1 MNRKLLSTILAS
13 VFSLIVLFL
22 GNHILT
28 QQSAWAAEFPGRV
41 LSDSTSLSISQ
52 STTPGWITE
61 TVTENV
67 DELGASALVIDSTD
81 QPHLSFFH
89 SSDDLVYAVRN
100 SSGWHFQPVGVDY
113 AWDPSLALDAADNER
128 PYIAY
133 NGFRF
138 GQNSYSLGIVW
149 LDGTTWENTVIV
161 NSANSGQHPSLVV
174 DDKKVFISFIL
185 ADPSLIYYLSYIN
198 SSWPPV
204 WPATPTQIENLGP
217 SLYSGEG
224 HSSLVLDSYGSP
236 CMSYA
241 ANNHLNYAFL
251 HNSSW
256 VTRTVDSSANVG
268 AFNSLEFNPLD
279 ISYISYFND
288 TADDLKLA
296 HWQLGLPGYWATETV
311 DGDGIRVG
319 GHTSLAIDSYGGLHI
334 SYCDLDYGYLKY
346 ATHPV
351 SAPWQIEIVD
361 DSGDCSGTSLAL
373 DSMGVPHIAYYDY
386 ENDRIIYA
394 YRYQYGVYLPLTLR
408 SY

>member
-1 MNRKLLSTILAS
+1 MNKKHLSTILALIL
-13 VFSLIVLFL
+13 SLL
-22 GNHILT
+22 GLWLGSHIFI
-28 QQSAWAAEFPGRV
+28 QQSAWASELPGQV
-41 LSDSTSLSISQ
+41 LSDSVSLSISQ

-67 DELGASALVIDSTD
+67 DELGASALVLDSTD

-89 SSDDLVYAVRN
+89 NTNDLIYAVRN
-100 SSGWHFQPVGVDY
+100 DTGWQFQPVGVDY
-113 AWDPSLALDAADNER
+113 AWNPSLALDAADNER

-138 GQNSYSLGIVW
+138 GENSYSLGVAW
-149 LDGTTWENTVIV
+149 LDGTIWINTVMENT
-161 NSANSGQHPSLVV
+161 ANSGGYPSLAV
-174 DDKKVFISFIL
+174 DDHEVFISYIH
-185 ADPSLIYYLSYIN
+185 ADPSTTYFLSYIY

-204 WPATPTQIENLGP
+204 WPPTPTQIENLGS
-217 SLYSGEG
+217 SLSSGEG

-256 VTRTVDSSANVG
+256 VTRTVDSSPNVG
-268 AFNSLEFNPLD
+268 AFNSLEFNALD

-288 TADDLKLA
+288 SSDDLKLA

-319 GHTSLAIDSYGGLHI
+319 WHTSLAIDSYGGLHI
-334 SYCDLDYGYLKY
+334 SYCDLDNGYLKY
-346 ATHPV
+346 ATRLG
-351 SAPWQIEIVD
+351 SNPWQIEIVD
-361 DSGDCSGTSLAL
+361 DSGDCYGTSLAL
-373 DSMGVPHIAYYDY
+373 DSKGIPHITYYDN
-386 ENDRIIYA
+386 ENNKINYA
-394 YRYQYGVYLPLTLR
+394 YRLPIRIYLPIIL
-408 SY
+408 